1 MSHKKYNLQLP
12 GALLDPSSK
21 KEKKSTW
28 QEIPYISGNGTFL
41 ALILKNFLYFLM
53 FPGVKFAGKESF
65 SSSNIKK
72 QKPPKNLLKSLKG
85 KLFLYFRK
93 RKPQQNSLCFR
104 NWLSELEKKP
114 RALKKFLIFR
124 EIAHISGGNLQSLK
138 VKKCSI
144 LFLIKNT
151 NFWIKIL
158 CYNYTKALFLIL

>member
-41 ALILKNFLYFLM
+41 ALTLKKFLYFLM
-53 FPGVKFAGKESF
+53 FPGVKFAGKKSF

-72 QKPPKNLLKSLKG
+72 QKPPKNPLKSLKG

-104 NWLSELEKKP
+104 NWLSELEKTTTVL
-114 RALKKFLIFR
+114 LKSFLYFGKLLTFQ
-124 EIAHISGGNLQSLK
+124 EVTYKAWKWKNVPYFSL
-138 VKKCSI
+138 
-144 LFLIKNT
+144 
-151 NFWIKIL
+151 
-158 CYNYTKALFLIL
+158 